1 LGELIYLFNE
11 VKTIKKAQ
19 NLSGLFKKIII

>member
-1 LGELIYLFNE
+1 LGGLIYLFNE

-19 NLSGLFKKIII
+19 YIAGLLRKIII

>member
-1 LGELIYLFNE
+1 LGELIYLFNW

-19 NLSGLFKKIII
+19 LITGLFRKIII

>member
-19 NLSGLFKKIII
+19 HITGLLRKIII